1 MKAYT
6 NDVKDVIIRLETNS
20 HEGLTYEEKKKRVEK
35 YGKNKLKE
43 KKEKTTLEIFL
54 RQFTE
59 PLSIILIVVV
69 VIAFLIRDTSEA
81 IIILSIVILN
91 SIVATIQEVKA
102 KKSLNALKSMSSI
115 KTTAIREG
123 ELVELES
130 EELVPGDIVIIEAGK
145 YVPADVRLIEAH
157 NLMVNEAVL
166 TGESLAVEKNINKVI
181 ETDGKEV
188 ILAERTNMLYMST
201 LVTNGRAR
209 AVVTGTGEETE
220 IGKIAKFIQN
230 EDEGITPLQKKL
242 AVVSKQITK
251 IAAIVA
257 VIMLLIETFSL
268 KQEFLKALITSLT
281 IAVAIIPESLPIIV
295 SMVLALG
302 IQKMSKNN
310 AIVKKLP
317 AVESLGSVNVICSDK
332 TGTLTQNKMKV
343 TDYYYNG
350 KSGKVEN
357 LEITDSN
364 HYMLELLMSG
374 FILCNDAISQEG
386 NVIGDPTEIALI
398 EFPKK
403 FSYDELEVRAENKR
417 LSEIPFD
424 SDRKLMST
432 VNEYKGK
439 NVAFTKGA
447 VDQLL
452 ERSTK
457 ILKNNEILDMTL
469 EDKEDI
475 LKNMTLMSEKALR
488 VLSLGFKIIP
498 DNSDYNLESLETEI
512 IYIGMVGMIDPPRV
526 EVRDSVLKA
535 KRAGIDIKMIT
546 GDHRITAFEIARQLG
561 IADSKEQAIEGSE
574 LNDMSDDDLK
584 KKVGNIKVFARV
596 SPEHKVRIVKALQ
609 DTGNTV
615 SMTGDGVNDAPSLK
629 AADIGVAM
637 GITGTDVSKETA
649 DIILADDNFTTIVNA
664 VDEGRNIYEKIKKA
678 ILFILATN
686 LGEVSAIL
694 GTVLLGLREPLAAMH
709 VLWVN
714 LIVESL
720 IAIPF
725 SMAKNDDSLMN
736 NKPRPKDESIFK
748 NMTLRILLLSLY
760 VGITVF
766 GAYMYITKTVGNYT
780 LASTVAFIIMSNA
793 PVIYSLSVNSS
804 KLVYEKDFFENKILN
819 MAVGLGLVLNSML
832 ILIPGLSNFFKLQSM
847 SIVNYLGVFL
857 LALIP
862 FVLMEITKFLLKK
875 IEKNR
880 I

>member
-6 NDVKDVIIRLETNS
+6 SDVKDVIKNLETNS
-20 HEGLTYEEKKKRVEK
+20 HEGLTHEEVKKRIEK

-43 KKEKTTLEIFL
+43 KKQKTTLEIFL
-54 RQFTE
+54 RQFME
-59 PLSIILIVVV
+59 PLSIILLVVV
-69 VIAFLIRDTSEA
+69 VVAFLIRDTSEA

-91 SIVATIQEVKA
+91 SIVATMQEVKA
-102 KKSLNALKSMSSI
+102 KKSLDALKSMSSI
-115 KTTAIREG
+115 RTIVIRGG

-130 EELVPGDIVIIEAGK
+130 EELVPGDVVIIEAGK
-145 YVPADVRLIEAH
+145 FVPADVRLIEAH

-166 TGESLAVEKNINKVI
+166 TGESLAVEKNTDKVI
-181 ETDGKEV
+181 EENNKE
-188 ILAERTNMLYMST
+188 IIIAERTNMLYMST
-201 LVTNGRAR
+201 LITNGRAK
-209 AVVTGTGEETE
+209 AVVTGTAEETE
-220 IGKIAKFIQN
+220 IGKIAKFIQ
-230 EDEGITPLQKKL
+230 DEEEGTTPLQKKL
-242 AVVSKQITK
+242 AVLSKQITK
-251 IAAIVA
+251 VAALVA
-257 VIMLLIETFSL
+257 VVMLLIEVFSL

-302 IQKMSKNN
+302 IQKMSKKN

-343 TDYYYNG
+343 TDYYFDE
-350 KSGKVEN
+350 KSGKVET
-357 LEITDSN
+357 LEIDESN
-364 HYMLELLMSG
+364 QYMLELLMKG
-374 FILCNDAISQEG
+374 FVLCNDAISQEG

-403 FSYDELEVRAENKR
+403 FSYDELEIRSENKR

-432 VNEYKGK
+432 VNQYKGK
-439 NVAFTKGA
+439 KIAFTKGA

-452 ERSTK
+452 ERATK
-457 ILKNNEILDMTL
+457 ILKNDEIIDITP
-469 EDKEDI
+469 EDKANI
-475 LKNMTLMSEKALR
+475 INNMTLMSEKALR
-488 VLSLGFKIIP
+488 VLSLGFKMLP
-498 DNSDYNLESLETEI
+498 ENSDYTLETLETEI
-512 IYIGMVGMIDPPRV
+512 IYVGMVGMIDPPRI
-526 EVRDSVLKA
+526 EVRDSVLRA
-535 KRAGIDIKMIT
+535 KSAGIDVKMIT
-546 GDHRITAFEIARQLG
+546 GDHKITAFEIAKQLG
-561 IADSKEQAIEGSE
+561 IANEIEQSIEGVE
-574 LNDMSDDDLK
+574 LNDMSDDELK
-584 KKVGNIKVFARV
+584 KRVQNIKVFARV

-649 DIILADDNFTTIVNA
+649 DMILVDDNFTTIVNA

-694 GTVLLGLREPLAAMH
+694 GAVLLGLKEPLAAMH

-714 LIVESL
+714 LMVESL

-725 SMAKNDDSLMN
+725 SMAKNDDSLME
-736 NKPRPKDESIFK
+736 NKPRAKNESIFN
-748 NMTLRILLLSLY
+748 NMILRLLLSATY
-760 VGITVF
+760 VGLTVF
-766 GAYMYITKTVGNYT
+766 GVYLFITKTTGNHV
-780 LASTVAFIIMSNA
+780 LATTAAFIVMANSPA
-793 PVIYSLSVNSS
+793 IYALSINSS
-804 KLVYEKDFFENKILN
+804 KLFYEKDFFENKILN
-819 MAVGLGLVLNSML
+819 AAIGIALILNAMLVL
-832 ILIPGLSNFFKLQSM
+832 IPDLAKFFKLETM
-847 SIVNYLGVFL
+847 SILGYTQYLL

-862 FVLMEITKFLLKK
+862 FVLMEITKFIIMKYKK
-875 IEKNR
+875 
-880 I
+880 

>member
-6 NDVKDVIIRLETNS
+6 SDVKDVIKNLETNS
-20 HEGLTYEEKKKRVEK
+20 HEGLTHEEVKKRIEK

-43 KKEKTTLEIFL
+43 KKQKTTLEIFL
-54 RQFTE
+54 RQFME
-59 PLSIILIVVV
+59 PLSIILLVVV
-69 VIAFLIRDTSEA
+69 VVAFLIRDTSEA

-91 SIVATIQEVKA
+91 SIVATMQEVKA
-102 KKSLNALKSMSSI
+102 KKSLDALKSMSSI
-115 KTTAIREG
+115 RTIVIRGG

-130 EELVPGDIVIIEAGK
+130 EELVPGDVVIIEAGK
-145 YVPADVRLIEAH
+145 FVPADVRLIEAH

-166 TGESLAVEKNINKVI
+166 TGESLAVEKNTDKVI
-181 ETDGKEV
+181 EENNKE
-188 ILAERTNMLYMST
+188 IIIAERTNMLYMST
-201 LVTNGRAR
+201 LITNGRAK
-209 AVVTGTGEETE
+209 AVVTGTAEETE
-220 IGKIAKFIQN
+220 IGKIAKFIQ
-230 EDEGITPLQKKL
+230 DEEEGTTPLQKKL
-242 AVVSKQITK
+242 AVLSKQITK
-251 IAAIVA
+251 VAALVA
-257 VIMLLIETFSL
+257 VVMLLIEVFSL

-302 IQKMSKNN
+302 IQKMSKKN

-343 TDYYYNG
+343 TDYYFDE
-350 KSGKVEN
+350 KSGKVET
-357 LEITDSN
+357 LEIDESN
-364 HYMLELLMSG
+364 QYMLELLMKG
-374 FILCNDAISQEG
+374 FVLCNDAISQEG

-403 FSYDELEVRAENKR
+403 FSYDELEIRSESKR

-432 VNEYKGK
+432 VNQYKGK
-439 NVAFTKGA
+439 KVAFTKGA

-452 ERSTK
+452 ERATK
-457 ILKNNEILDMTL
+457 ILKNNEIIDITP
-469 EDKEDI
+469 EDKANI
-475 LKNMTLMSEKALR
+475 INNMTLMSEKALR
-488 VLSLGFKIIP
+488 VLSLGFKMLP
-498 DNSDYNLESLETEI
+498 ENSDYTLETLETEI
-512 IYIGMVGMIDPPRV
+512 IYVGMVGMIDPPRI
-526 EVRDSVLKA
+526 EVRDSVLRA
-535 KRAGIDIKMIT
+535 KSAGIDVKMIT
-546 GDHRITAFEIARQLG
+546 GDHKITAFEIAKQLG
-561 IADSKEQAIEGSE
+561 IANEIEQSIEGVE
-574 LNDMSDDDLK
+574 LNDMSDDELK
-584 KKVGNIKVFARV
+584 KRVQNIKVFARV

-649 DIILADDNFTTIVNA
+649 DMILVDDNFTTIVNA

-694 GTVLLGLREPLAAMH
+694 GTVLLGMKEPLAAMH

-714 LIVESL
+714 LMVESL

-725 SMAKNDDSLMN
+725 SMAKNDDSLME
-736 NKPRPKDESIFK
+736 NKPRAKNESIFN
-748 NMTLRILLLSLY
+748 NMILRLLLSATY
-760 VGITVF
+760 VGLTVF
-766 GAYMYITKTVGNYT
+766 GVYLFITKTTGNHV
-780 LASTVAFIIMSNA
+780 LATTVAFIVMANSPA
-793 PVIYSLSVNSS
+793 IYALSINSS
-804 KLVYEKDFFENKILN
+804 KLFYEKDFFENKILN
-819 MAVGLGLVLNSML
+819 AAIGIALILNAMLVL
-832 ILIPGLSNFFKLQSM
+832 IPDLAKFFKLETM
-847 SIVNYLGVFL
+847 SILGYTQYLL

-862 FVLMEITKFLLKK
+862 FVLMEITKFIIMKYKK
-875 IEKNR
+875 
-880 I
+880 

>member
-6 NDVKDVIIRLETNS
+6 SDVKDVIKNLETNS
-20 HEGLTYEEKKKRVEK
+20 HEGLTHEEVKKRIEK

-43 KKEKTTLEIFL
+43 KKQKTTLEIFL
-54 RQFTE
+54 RQFME
-59 PLSIILIVVV
+59 PLSIILLVVV
-69 VIAFLIRDTSEA
+69 VVAFLIRDTSEA

-91 SIVATIQEVKA
+91 SIVATMQEVKA
-102 KKSLNALKSMSSI
+102 KKSLDALKSMSSI
-115 KTTAIREG
+115 RTIVIRGG

-130 EELVPGDIVIIEAGK
+130 EALVPGDVVIIEAGK
-145 YVPADVRLIEAH
+145 FVPADVRLIEAH

-166 TGESLAVEKNINKVI
+166 TGESLAVEKNTDKVI
-181 ETDGKEV
+181 EENNKE
-188 ILAERTNMLYMST
+188 IIIAERTNMLYMST
-201 LVTNGRAR
+201 LITNGRAK
-209 AVVTGTGEETE
+209 AVVTGTAEETE
-220 IGKIAKFIQN
+220 IGKIAKFIQ
-230 EDEGITPLQKKL
+230 DEEEGTTPLQKKL
-242 AVVSKQITK
+242 AVLSKQITK
-251 IAAIVA
+251 VAALVA
-257 VIMLLIETFSL
+257 VVMLLIEVFSL

-302 IQKMSKNN
+302 IQKMSKKN

-343 TDYYYNG
+343 TDYYFDE
-350 KSGKVEN
+350 KSGKVET
-357 LEITDSN
+357 LEIDESN
-364 HYMLELLMSG
+364 QYMLELLMKG
-374 FILCNDAISQEG
+374 FVLCNDAISQEG

-403 FSYDELEVRAENKR
+403 FSYDELEIRSENKR

-432 VNEYKGK
+432 VNQYKGK
-439 NVAFTKGA
+439 KIAFTKGA

-452 ERSTK
+452 ERATK
-457 ILKNNEILDMTL
+457 ILKNDEIIDITP
-469 EDKEDI
+469 EDKANI
-475 LKNMTLMSEKALR
+475 INNMTLMSEKALR
-488 VLSLGFKIIP
+488 VLSLGFKMLP
-498 DNSDYNLESLETEI
+498 ENSDYTLETLETEI
-512 IYIGMVGMIDPPRV
+512 IYVGMVGMIDPPRI
-526 EVRDSVLKA
+526 EVRDSVLRA
-535 KRAGIDIKMIT
+535 KSAGIDVKMIT
-546 GDHRITAFEIARQLG
+546 GDHKITAFEIAKQLG
-561 IADSKEQAIEGSE
+561 IANEIEQSIEGVE
-574 LNDMSDDDLK
+574 LNDMSDDELK
-584 KKVGNIKVFARV
+584 KRVQNIKVFARV

-649 DIILADDNFTTIVNA
+649 DMILVDDNFTTIVNA

-694 GTVLLGLREPLAAMH
+694 GTVLLGMKEPLAAMH

-714 LIVESL
+714 LMVESL

-725 SMAKNDDSLMN
+725 SMAKNDDSLME
-736 NKPRPKDESIFK
+736 NKPRAKNESIFN
-748 NMTLRILLLSLY
+748 NMILRLLLSATY
-760 VGITVF
+760 VGLTVF
-766 GAYMYITKTVGNYT
+766 GVYLFITKTTGNHV
-780 LASTVAFIIMSNA
+780 LATTAAFIVMANSPA
-793 PVIYSLSVNSS
+793 IYALSINSS
-804 KLVYEKDFFENKILN
+804 KLFYEKDFFENKILN
-819 MAVGLGLVLNSML
+819 AAIGIALILNAMLVL
-832 ILIPGLSNFFKLQSM
+832 IPDLAKFFKLETM
-847 SIVNYLGVFL
+847 SILGYTQYLL

-862 FVLMEITKFLLKK
+862 FVLMEITKFIIMKYKK
-875 IEKNR
+875 
-880 I
+880 

>member
-6 NDVKDVIIRLETNS
+6 SDVKDVIKNLETNS
-20 HEGLTYEEKKKRVEK
+20 HEGLTHEEVKKRIEK

-43 KKEKTTLEIFL
+43 KKQKTTLEIFL
-54 RQFTE
+54 RQFME
-59 PLSIILIVVV
+59 PLSIILLVVV
-69 VIAFLIRDTSEA
+69 VVAFLIRDTSEA

-91 SIVATIQEVKA
+91 SIVATMQEVKA
-102 KKSLNALKSMSSI
+102 KKSLDALKSMSSI
-115 KTTAIREG
+115 RTIVIRGG

-130 EELVPGDIVIIEAGK
+130 EELVPGDVVIIEAGK
-145 YVPADVRLIEAH
+145 FVPADVRLIEAH

-166 TGESLAVEKNINKVI
+166 TGESLAVEKNTDKVI
-181 ETDGKEV
+181 EENNKE
-188 ILAERTNMLYMST
+188 IIIAERTNMLYMST
-201 LVTNGRAR
+201 LITNGRAK
-209 AVVTGTGEETE
+209 AVVTGTAEETE
-220 IGKIAKFIQN
+220 IGKIAKFIQ
-230 EDEGITPLQKKL
+230 DEEEGTTPLQKKL
-242 AVVSKQITK
+242 AVLSKQITK
-251 IAAIVA
+251 VAALVA
-257 VIMLLIETFSL
+257 VVMLLIEVFSL

-302 IQKMSKNN
+302 IQKMSKKN

-343 TDYYYNG
+343 TDYYFDE
-350 KSGKVEN
+350 KSGKVET
-357 LEITDSN
+357 LEIDESN
-364 HYMLELLMSG
+364 QYMLELLMKG
-374 FILCNDAISQEG
+374 FVLCNDAISQEG

-403 FSYDELEVRAENKR
+403 FSYDELEIRSENKR

-432 VNEYKGK
+432 VNQYKGK
-439 NVAFTKGA
+439 KIAFTKGA

-452 ERSTK
+452 ERATK
-457 ILKNNEILDMTL
+457 ILKNDEIIDITP
-469 EDKEDI
+469 EDKANI
-475 LKNMTLMSEKALR
+475 INNMTLMSEKALR
-488 VLSLGFKIIP
+488 VLSLGFKMLP
-498 DNSDYNLESLETEI
+498 ENSDYTLETLETEI
-512 IYIGMVGMIDPPRV
+512 IYVGMVGMIDPPRI
-526 EVRDSVLKA
+526 EVRDSVLRA
-535 KRAGIDIKMIT
+535 KSAGIDVKMIT
-546 GDHRITAFEIARQLG
+546 GDHKITAFEIAKQLG
-561 IADSKEQAIEGSE
+561 IANEIEQSIEGVE
-574 LNDMSDDDLK
+574 LNDMSDDELK
-584 KKVGNIKVFARV
+584 KRVQNIKVFARV

-649 DIILADDNFTTIVNA
+649 DMILVDDNFTTIVNA

-694 GTVLLGLREPLAAMH
+694 GTVLLGMKEPLAAMH

-714 LIVESL
+714 LMVESL

-725 SMAKNDDSLMN
+725 SMAKNDDSLME
-736 NKPRPKDESIFK
+736 NKPRAKNESIFN
-748 NMTLRILLLSLY
+748 NMILRLLLSATY
-760 VGITVF
+760 VGLTVF
-766 GAYMYITKTVGNYT
+766 GVYLFITKTTGNHI
-780 LASTVAFIIMSNA
+780 LATTAAFIVMANSPA
-793 PVIYSLSVNSS
+793 IYALSINSS
-804 KLVYEKDFFENKILN
+804 KLFYEKDFFENKILN
-819 MAVGLGLVLNSML
+819 AAIGIALILNAMLVL
-832 ILIPGLSNFFKLQSM
+832 IPDLAKFFKLETM
-847 SIVNYLGVFL
+847 SILGYTQYLL

-862 FVLMEITKFLLKK
+862 FVLMEITKFIIMKYKK
-875 IEKNR
+875 
-880 I
+880 

>member
-6 NDVKDVIIRLETNS
+6 TDVKDVIKNLETNS
-20 HEGLTYEEKKKRVEK
+20 HEGLTHEEVKKRIEK

-43 KKEKTTLEIFL
+43 KKQKTTLEIFL
-54 RQFTE
+54 RQFME
-59 PLSIILIVVV
+59 PLSIILLVVV
-69 VIAFLIRDTSEA
+69 VVAFLIRDTSEA

-91 SIVATIQEVKA
+91 SIVATMQEVKA
-102 KKSLNALKSMSSI
+102 KKSLDALKSMSSI
-115 KTTAIREG
+115 RTIVIRGG

-130 EELVPGDIVIIEAGK
+130 EELVPGDVVIIEAGK
-145 YVPADVRLIEAH
+145 FVPADVRLIEAH

-166 TGESLAVEKNINKVI
+166 TGESLAVEKNTDKVI
-181 ETDGKEV
+181 EENNKE
-188 ILAERTNMLYMST
+188 IIIAERTNMLYMST
-201 LVTNGRAR
+201 LITNGRAK
-209 AVVTGTGEETE
+209 AVVTGTAEETE
-220 IGKIAKFIQN
+220 IGKIAKFIQ
-230 EDEGITPLQKKL
+230 DEEEGTTPLQKKL
-242 AVVSKQITK
+242 AVLSKQITK
-251 IAAIVA
+251 VAALVA
-257 VIMLLIETFSL
+257 VVMLLIEVFSL

-302 IQKMSKNN
+302 IQKMSKKN

-343 TDYYYNG
+343 TDYYFDE
-350 KSGKVEN
+350 KSGKVET
-357 LEITDSN
+357 LEIDESN
-364 HYMLELLMSG
+364 QYMLELLMKG
-374 FILCNDAISQEG
+374 FVLCNDAISQEG

-403 FSYDELEVRAENKR
+403 FSYDELEIRSENKR

-432 VNEYKGK
+432 VNQYKGK
-439 NVAFTKGA
+439 KIAFTKGA

-452 ERSTK
+452 ERATK
-457 ILKNNEILDMTL
+457 ILKNDEIIDITP
-469 EDKEDI
+469 EDKANI
-475 LKNMTLMSEKALR
+475 INNMTLMSEKALR
-488 VLSLGFKIIP
+488 VLSLGFKMLP
-498 DNSDYNLESLETEI
+498 ENSDYTLETLETEI
-512 IYIGMVGMIDPPRV
+512 IYVGMVGMIDPPRI
-526 EVRDSVLKA
+526 EVRDSVLRA
-535 KRAGIDIKMIT
+535 KSAGIDVKMIT
-546 GDHRITAFEIARQLG
+546 GDHKITAFEIAKQLG
-561 IADSKEQAIEGSE
+561 IANEIEQSIEGVE
-574 LNDMSDDDLK
+574 LNDMSDDELK
-584 KKVGNIKVFARV
+584 KRVQNIKVFARV

-649 DIILADDNFTTIVNA
+649 DMILVDDNFTTIVNA

-694 GTVLLGLREPLAAMH
+694 GTVLLGMKEPLAAMH

-714 LIVESL
+714 LMVESL

-725 SMAKNDDSLMN
+725 SMAKNDDSLME
-736 NKPRPKDESIFK
+736 NKPRAKNESIFN
-748 NMTLRILLLSLY
+748 NMILRLLLSATY
-760 VGITVF
+760 VGLTVF
-766 GAYMYITKTVGNYT
+766 GVYLFITKTTGNHV
-780 LASTVAFIIMSNA
+780 LATTAAFIVMANSPA
-793 PVIYSLSVNSS
+793 IYALSINSS
-804 KLVYEKDFFENKILN
+804 KLFYEKDFFENKILN
-819 MAVGLGLVLNSML
+819 AAIGIALILNAMLVL
-832 ILIPGLSNFFKLQSM
+832 IPDLAKFFKLETM
-847 SIVNYLGVFL
+847 SILGYTQYLL

-862 FVLMEITKFLLKK
+862 FVLMEITKFIIMKYKK
-875 IEKNR
+875 
-880 I
+880 

>member
-6 NDVKDVIIRLETNS
+6 SDVKDVIKNLETNS
-20 HEGLTYEEKKKRVEK
+20 HEGLTHEEVKKRIEK

-43 KKEKTTLEIFL
+43 KKQKTTLEIFL
-54 RQFTE
+54 RQFME
-59 PLSIILIVVV
+59 PLSIILLVVV
-69 VIAFLIRDTSEA
+69 VVAFLIRDTSEA

-91 SIVATIQEVKA
+91 SIVATMQEVKA
-102 KKSLNALKSMSSI
+102 KKSLDALKSMSSI
-115 KTTAIREG
+115 RTIVIRGG

-130 EELVPGDIVIIEAGK
+130 EELVPGDVVIIEAGK
-145 YVPADVRLIEAH
+145 FVPADVRLIEAH

-166 TGESLAVEKNINKVI
+166 TGESLAVEKNTDKVI
-181 ETDGKEV
+181 EENNKE
-188 ILAERTNMLYMST
+188 IIIAERTNMLYMST
-201 LVTNGRAR
+201 LITNGRAK
-209 AVVTGTGEETE
+209 AVVTGTAEETE
-220 IGKIAKFIQN
+220 IGKIAKFIQ
-230 EDEGITPLQKKL
+230 DEEEGTTPLQKKL
-242 AVVSKQITK
+242 AVLSKQITK
-251 IAAIVA
+251 VAALVA
-257 VIMLLIETFSL
+257 VVMLLIEVFSL

-302 IQKMSKNN
+302 IQKMSKKN

-343 TDYYYNG
+343 TDYYFDE
-350 KSGKVEN
+350 KSGKVET
-357 LEITDSN
+357 LEIDESN
-364 HYMLELLMSG
+364 QYMLELLMKG
-374 FILCNDAISQEG
+374 FVLCNDAISQEG

-403 FSYDELEVRAENKR
+403 FSYDELEIRSESKR

-432 VNEYKGK
+432 VNQYKGK
-439 NVAFTKGA
+439 KIAFTKGA

-452 ERSTK
+452 ERATK
-457 ILKNNEILDMTL
+457 ILKNDEIIDITP
-469 EDKEDI
+469 EDKANI
-475 LKNMTLMSEKALR
+475 INNMTLMSEKALR
-488 VLSLGFKIIP
+488 VLSLGFKMLP
-498 DNSDYNLESLETEI
+498 ENSDYTLETLETEI
-512 IYIGMVGMIDPPRV
+512 IYVGMVGMIDPPRI
-526 EVRDSVLKA
+526 EVRDSVLRA
-535 KRAGIDIKMIT
+535 KSAGIDVKMIT
-546 GDHRITAFEIARQLG
+546 GDHKITAFEIAKQLG
-561 IADSKEQAIEGSE
+561 IANEIEQSIEGVE
-574 LNDMSDDDLK
+574 LNDMSDDELK
-584 KKVGNIKVFARV
+584 KRVQNIKVFARV

-649 DIILADDNFTTIVNA
+649 DMILVDDNFTTIVNA

-694 GTVLLGLREPLAAMH
+694 GTVLLGMKEPLAAMH

-714 LIVESL
+714 LMVESL

-725 SMAKNDDSLMN
+725 SMAKNDDSLME
-736 NKPRPKDESIFK
+736 NKPRAKNESIFN
-748 NMTLRILLLSLY
+748 NMILRLLLSATY
-760 VGITVF
+760 VGLTVF
-766 GAYMYITKTVGNYT
+766 GVYLFITKTTGNHV
-780 LASTVAFIIMSNA
+780 LATTAAFIVMANSPA
-793 PVIYSLSVNSS
+793 IYALSINSS
-804 KLVYEKDFFENKILN
+804 KLFYEKDFFENKILN
-819 MAVGLGLVLNSML
+819 AAIGIALILNAMLVL
-832 ILIPGLSNFFKLQSM
+832 IPDLAKFFKLETM
-847 SIVNYLGVFL
+847 SILGYTQYLL

-862 FVLMEITKFLLKK
+862 FVLMEITKFIIMKYKK
-875 IEKNR
+875 
-880 I
+880 

>member
-6 NDVKDVIIRLETNS
+6 SDVKDVIKNLETNS
-20 HEGLTYEEKKKRVEK
+20 HEGLTHEEVKKRIEK

-43 KKEKTTLEIFL
+43 KKQKTTLEIFL
-54 RQFTE
+54 RQFME
-59 PLSIILIVVV
+59 PLSIILLVVV
-69 VIAFLIRDTSEA
+69 VVAFLIRDTSEA

-91 SIVATIQEVKA
+91 SIVATMQEVKA
-102 KKSLNALKSMSSI
+102 KKSLDALKSMSSI
-115 KTTAIREG
+115 RTIVIRGG

-130 EELVPGDIVIIEAGK
+130 EELVPGDVVIIEAGK
-145 YVPADVRLIEAH
+145 FVPADVRLIEAH

-166 TGESLAVEKNINKVI
+166 TGESLAVEKNTDRVI
-181 ETDGKEV
+181 EENNKE
-188 ILAERTNMLYMST
+188 IIIAERTNMLYMST
-201 LVTNGRAR
+201 LITNGRAK
-209 AVVTGTGEETE
+209 AVVTGTAEETE
-220 IGKIAKFIQN
+220 IGKIAKFIQ
-230 EDEGITPLQKKL
+230 DEEEGTTPLQKKL
-242 AVVSKQITK
+242 AVLSKQITK
-251 IAAIVA
+251 VAALVA
-257 VIMLLIETFSL
+257 VVMLLIEVFSL

-302 IQKMSKNN
+302 IQKMSKKN

-343 TDYYYNG
+343 TDYYFDE
-350 KSGKVEN
+350 KSGKVET
-357 LEITDSN
+357 LEIDESN
-364 HYMLELLMSG
+364 QYMLELLMKG
-374 FILCNDAISQEG
+374 FVLCNDAISQEG

-403 FSYDELEVRAENKR
+403 FSYDELEIRSENKR

-432 VNEYKGK
+432 VNQYKGK
-439 NVAFTKGA
+439 KIAFTKGA

-452 ERSTK
+452 ERATK
-457 ILKNNEILDMTL
+457 ILKNDEIIDITP
-469 EDKEDI
+469 EDKVNI
-475 LKNMTLMSEKALR
+475 INNMTLMSEKALR
-488 VLSLGFKIIP
+488 VLSLGFKMLP
-498 DNSDYNLESLETEI
+498 ENSDYTLETLETEI
-512 IYIGMVGMIDPPRV
+512 IYVGMVGMIDPPRI
-526 EVRDSVLKA
+526 EVKDSVLRA
-535 KRAGIDIKMIT
+535 KSAGIDVKMIT
-546 GDHRITAFEIARQLG
+546 GDHRITAFEIAKQLG
-561 IADSKEQAIEGSE
+561 IANEIEQSIEGVE
-574 LNDMSDDDLK
+574 LNDMSDEELK
-584 KKVGNIKVFARV
+584 KRVQNIKVFARV

-649 DIILADDNFTTIVNA
+649 DMILVDDNFTTIVNA

-694 GTVLLGLREPLAAMH
+694 GTVLLGMKEPLAAMH

-714 LIVESL
+714 LMVESL

-725 SMAKNDDSLMN
+725 SMAKNDDSLME
-736 NKPRPKDESIFK
+736 NKPRAKNESIFN
-748 NMTLRILLLSLY
+748 NMILRLLLSATY
-760 VGITVF
+760 VGLTVF
-766 GAYMYITKTVGNYT
+766 GVYLFITKTTGNHV
-780 LASTVAFIIMSNA
+780 LATTAAFIVMANSPA
-793 PVIYSLSVNSS
+793 IYALSINSS
-804 KLVYEKDFFENKILN
+804 KLFYEKDFFENKILN
-819 MAVGLGLVLNSML
+819 AAIGIALILNAMLVL
-832 ILIPGLSNFFKLQSM
+832 IPDLAKFFKLEAMSM
-847 SIVNYLGVFL
+847 LGYAQYLL

-862 FVLMEITKFLLKK
+862 FVLMEITKFIKMKYKK
-875 IEKNR
+875 
-880 I
+880 

>member
-6 NDVKDVIIRLETNS
+6 SDVKDVIKNLETNS
-20 HEGLTYEEKKKRVEK
+20 HEGLTHEEVKKRIEK

-43 KKEKTTLEIFL
+43 KKQKTTLEIFL
-54 RQFTE
+54 RQFME
-59 PLSIILIVVV
+59 PLSIILLVVV
-69 VIAFLIRDTSEA
+69 VVAFLIRDTSEA

-91 SIVATIQEVKA
+91 SIVATMQEVKA
-102 KKSLNALKSMSSI
+102 KKSLDALKSMSSI
-115 KTTAIREG
+115 RTIVIRGG

-130 EELVPGDIVIIEAGK
+130 EELVPGDVVIIEAGK
-145 YVPADVRLIEAH
+145 FVPADVRLIEAH

-166 TGESLAVEKNINKVI
+166 TGESLAVEKNTDKVI
-181 ETDGKEV
+181 EENNKE
-188 ILAERTNMLYMST
+188 IIIAERTNMLYMST
-201 LVTNGRAR
+201 LITNGRAK
-209 AVVTGTGEETE
+209 AVVTGTAEETE
-220 IGKIAKFIQN
+220 IGKIAKFIQ
-230 EDEGITPLQKKL
+230 DEEEGTTPLQKKL
-242 AVVSKQITK
+242 AVLSKQITK
-251 IAAIVA
+251 VAALVA
-257 VIMLLIETFSL
+257 VVMLLIEVFSL

-302 IQKMSKNN
+302 IQKMSKKN

-343 TDYYYNG
+343 TDYYFDE
-350 KSGKVEN
+350 KSGKVET
-357 LEITDSN
+357 LEIDESN
-364 HYMLELLMSG
+364 QYMLELLMKG
-374 FILCNDAISQEG
+374 FVLCNDAISQEG

-403 FSYDELEVRAENKR
+403 FSYDELEIRSENKR

-432 VNEYKGK
+432 VNQYKGK
-439 NVAFTKGA
+439 KIAFTKGA

-452 ERSTK
+452 ERATK
-457 ILKNNEILDMTL
+457 ILKNDEIIDITP
-469 EDKEDI
+469 EDKANI
-475 LKNMTLMSEKALR
+475 INNMTLMSEKALR
-488 VLSLGFKIIP
+488 VLSLGFKMLP
-498 DNSDYNLESLETEI
+498 ENSDYTLETLETEI
-512 IYIGMVGMIDPPRV
+512 IYVGMVGMIDPPRI
-526 EVRDSVLKA
+526 EVRDSVLRA
-535 KRAGIDIKMIT
+535 KSAGIDVKMIT
-546 GDHRITAFEIARQLG
+546 GDHKITAFEIAKQLG
-561 IADSKEQAIEGSE
+561 IANEIEQSIEGVE
-574 LNDMSDDDLK
+574 LNDMSDDELK
-584 KKVGNIKVFARV
+584 KRVQNIKVFARV

-649 DIILADDNFTTIVNA
+649 DMILVDDNFTTIVNA

-694 GTVLLGLREPLAAMH
+694 GAVLLGLKEPLAAMH

-714 LIVESL
+714 LMVESL

-725 SMAKNDDSLMN
+725 SMAKNDDSLME
-736 NKPRPKDESIFK
+736 NKPRAKNESIFN
-748 NMTLRILLLSLY
+748 NMILRLLLSATY
-760 VGITVF
+760 VGLTVF
-766 GAYMYITKTVGNYT
+766 GVYLFITKTTGNHI
-780 LASTVAFIIMSNA
+780 LATTAAFIVMANSPA
-793 PVIYSLSVNSS
+793 IYALSINSS
-804 KLVYEKDFFENKILN
+804 KLFYEKDFFENKILN
-819 MAVGLGLVLNSML
+819 AAIGIALILNAMLVL
-832 ILIPGLSNFFKLQSM
+832 IPDLAKFFKLETM
-847 SIVNYLGVFL
+847 SILGYTQYLL

-862 FVLMEITKFLLKK
+862 FVLMEITKFIIMKYKK
-875 IEKNR
+875 
-880 I
+880 

>member
-6 NDVKDVIIRLETNS
+6 SDVKDVIKNLETNS
-20 HEGLTYEEKKKRVEK
+20 HEGLTHEEVKKRIEK

-43 KKEKTTLEIFL
+43 KKQKTTLEIFL
-54 RQFTE
+54 RQFME
-59 PLSIILIVVV
+59 PLSIILLVVV
-69 VIAFLIRDTSEA
+69 VVAFLIRDTSEA

-91 SIVATIQEVKA
+91 SIVATMQEVKA
-102 KKSLNALKSMSSI
+102 KKSLDALKSMSSI
-115 KTTAIREG
+115 RTIVIRGG

-130 EELVPGDIVIIEAGK
+130 EELVPGDVVIIEAGK
-145 YVPADVRLIEAH
+145 FVPADVRLIEAH

-166 TGESLAVEKNINKVI
+166 TGESLAVEKNTDKVI
-181 ETDGKEV
+181 EENNKE
-188 ILAERTNMLYMST
+188 IIIAERTNMLYMST
-201 LVTNGRAR
+201 LITNGRAK
-209 AVVTGTGEETE
+209 AVVTGTAEETE
-220 IGKIAKFIQN
+220 IGKIAKFIQ
-230 EDEGITPLQKKL
+230 DEEEGTTPLQKKL
-242 AVVSKQITK
+242 AVLSKQITK
-251 IAAIVA
+251 VAALVA
-257 VIMLLIETFSL
+257 VVMLLIEVFSL

-302 IQKMSKNN
+302 IQKMSKKN

-343 TDYYYNG
+343 TDYYFDE
-350 KSGKVEN
+350 KSGKVET
-357 LEITDSN
+357 LEIDESN
-364 HYMLELLMSG
+364 QYMLELLMKG
-374 FILCNDAISQEG
+374 FVLCNDAISQEG

-403 FSYDELEVRAENKR
+403 FSYDELEIRSENKR

-432 VNEYKGK
+432 VNQYKGK
-439 NVAFTKGA
+439 KIAFTKGA

-452 ERSTK
+452 ERATK
-457 ILKNNEILDMTL
+457 ILKNNEIIDITP
-469 EDKEDI
+469 EDKANI
-475 LKNMTLMSEKALR
+475 INNMTLMSEKALR
-488 VLSLGFKIIP
+488 VLSLGFKMLP
-498 DNSDYNLESLETEI
+498 ENSDYTLETLETEI
-512 IYIGMVGMIDPPRV
+512 IYVGMVGMIDPPRI
-526 EVRDSVLKA
+526 EVRDSVLRA
-535 KRAGIDIKMIT
+535 KSAGIDVKMIT
-546 GDHRITAFEIARQLG
+546 GDHKITAFEIAKQLG
-561 IADSKEQAIEGSE
+561 IANEIEQSIEGVE
-574 LNDMSDDDLK
+574 LNDMSDDELK
-584 KKVGNIKVFARV
+584 KRVQNIKVFARV

-649 DIILADDNFTTIVNA
+649 DMILVDDNFTTIVNA

-694 GTVLLGLREPLAAMH
+694 GTVLLGMKEPLAAMH

-714 LIVESL
+714 LMVESL

-725 SMAKNDDSLMN
+725 SMAKNDDSLME
-736 NKPRPKDESIFK
+736 NKPRAKNESIFN
-748 NMTLRILLLSLY
+748 NMILRLLLSATY
-760 VGITVF
+760 VGLTVF
-766 GAYMYITKTVGNYT
+766 GVYLFITKTTGNHV
-780 LASTVAFIIMSNA
+780 LATTAAFIVMANSPA
-793 PVIYSLSVNSS
+793 IYALSINSS
-804 KLVYEKDFFENKILN
+804 KLFYEKDFFENKILN
-819 MAVGLGLVLNSML
+819 AAIGIALILNAMLVL
-832 ILIPGLSNFFKLQSM
+832 IPDLAKFFKLETM
-847 SIVNYLGVFL
+847 SILGYTQYLL

-862 FVLMEITKFLLKK
+862 FVLMEITKFIIMKYKK
-875 IEKNR
+875 
-880 I
+880 

>member
-6 NDVKDVIIRLETNS
+6 SDVKDVIKNLETNS
-20 HEGLTYEEKKKRVEK
+20 HEGLTHEEVKKRIEK

-43 KKEKTTLEIFL
+43 KKQKTTLEIFL
-54 RQFTE
+54 RQFME
-59 PLSIILIVVV
+59 PLSIILLVVV
-69 VIAFLIRDTSEA
+69 VVAFLIRDTSEA

-91 SIVATIQEVKA
+91 SIVATMQEVKA
-102 KKSLNALKSMSSI
+102 KKSLDALKSMSSI
-115 KTTAIREG
+115 RTIVIRGG

-130 EELVPGDIVIIEAGK
+130 EELVPGDVVIIEAGK
-145 YVPADVRLIEAH
+145 FVPADVRLIEAH

-166 TGESLAVEKNINKVI
+166 TGESLAVEKNTDKVI
-181 ETDGKEV
+181 EENNKE
-188 ILAERTNMLYMST
+188 IIIAERTNMLYMST
-201 LVTNGRAR
+201 LITNGRAK
-209 AVVTGTGEETE
+209 AVVTGTAEETE
-220 IGKIAKFIQN
+220 IGKIAKFIQ
-230 EDEGITPLQKKL
+230 DEEEGTTPLQKKL
-242 AVVSKQITK
+242 AVLSKQITK
-251 IAAIVA
+251 VAALVA
-257 VIMLLIETFSL
+257 VVMLLIEVFSL

-302 IQKMSKNN
+302 IQKMSKKN

-343 TDYYYNG
+343 TDYYFDE
-350 KSGKVEN
+350 KSGKVET
-357 LEITDSN
+357 LEIDESN
-364 HYMLELLMSG
+364 QYMLELLMKG
-374 FILCNDAISQEG
+374 FVLCNDAISQEG

-403 FSYDELEVRAENKR
+403 FSYDELEIRSENKR

-432 VNEYKGK
+432 VNQYKGK
-439 NVAFTKGA
+439 KIAFTKGA

-452 ERSTK
+452 ERATK
-457 ILKNNEILDMTL
+457 ILKNDEIIDITP
-469 EDKEDI
+469 EDKVNI
-475 LKNMTLMSEKALR
+475 INNMTLMSGKSLR
-488 VLSLGFKIIP
+488 VLSLGFKMLP
-498 DNSDYNLESLETEI
+498 ENSDYTLETLETEI
-512 IYIGMVGMIDPPRV
+512 IYVGMVGMIDPPRI
-526 EVRDSVLKA
+526 EVRDSVLRA
-535 KRAGIDIKMIT
+535 KSAGIDVKMIT
-546 GDHRITAFEIARQLG
+546 GDHKITAFEIAKQLG
-561 IADSKEQAIEGSE
+561 IANEIEQSIEGVE
-574 LNDMSDDDLK
+574 LNDMSDDELK
-584 KKVGNIKVFARV
+584 KRVQNIKVFARV

-649 DIILADDNFTTIVNA
+649 DMILVDDNFTTIVNA

-694 GTVLLGLREPLAAMH
+694 GTVLLGMKEPLAAMH

-714 LIVESL
+714 LMVESL

-725 SMAKNDDSLMN
+725 SMAKNDDSLME
-736 NKPRPKDESIFK
+736 NKPRAKNESIFN
-748 NMTLRILLLSLY
+748 NMILRLLLSATY
-760 VGITVF
+760 VGLTVF
-766 GAYMYITKTVGNYT
+766 GVYLFITKTTGNHI
-780 LASTVAFIIMSNA
+780 LATTAAFIVMANSPA
-793 PVIYSLSVNSS
+793 IYALSINSS
-804 KLVYEKDFFENKILN
+804 KLFYEKDFFENKILN
-819 MAVGLGLVLNSML
+819 AAIGIALILNAMLVL
-832 ILIPGLSNFFKLQSM
+832 IPDLAKFFKLETM
-847 SIVNYLGVFL
+847 SILGYTQYLL

-862 FVLMEITKFLLKK
+862 FVLMEITKFIIMKYKK
-875 IEKNR
+875 
-880 I
+880 

>member
-6 NDVKDVIIRLETNS
+6 SDVKDVIKNLETNS
-20 HEGLTYEEKKKRVEK
+20 HEGLTHEEVKKRIEK

-43 KKEKTTLEIFL
+43 KKQKTTLEIFL
-54 RQFTE
+54 RQFME
-59 PLSIILIVVV
+59 PLSIILLVVV
-69 VIAFLIRDTSEA
+69 VVAFLIRDTSEA

-91 SIVATIQEVKA
+91 SIVATMQEVKA
-102 KKSLNALKSMSSI
+102 KKSLDALKSMSSI
-115 KTTAIREG
+115 RTIVIRGG

-130 EELVPGDIVIIEAGK
+130 EELVPGDVVIIEAGK
-145 YVPADVRLIEAH
+145 FVPADVRLIEAH

-166 TGESLAVEKNINKVI
+166 TGESLAVEKNTDKVI
-181 ETDGKEV
+181 EENNKE
-188 ILAERTNMLYMST
+188 IIIAERTNMLYMST
-201 LVTNGRAR
+201 LITNGRAK
-209 AVVTGTGEETE
+209 AVVTGTAEETE
-220 IGKIAKFIQN
+220 IGKIAKFIQ
-230 EDEGITPLQKKL
+230 DEEEGTTPLQKKL
-242 AVVSKQITK
+242 AVLSKQITK
-251 IAAIVA
+251 VAALVA
-257 VIMLLIETFSL
+257 VVMLLIEVFSL

-302 IQKMSKNN
+302 IQKMSKKN

-343 TDYYYNG
+343 TDYYFDE
-350 KSGKVEN
+350 KSGKVET
-357 LEITDSN
+357 LEIDESN
-364 HYMLELLMSG
+364 QYMLELLMKG
-374 FILCNDAISQEG
+374 FVLCNDAISQEG

-403 FSYDELEVRAENKR
+403 FSYDELEIRSENKR

-432 VNEYKGK
+432 VNQYKGK
-439 NVAFTKGA
+439 KIAFTKGA

-452 ERSTK
+452 ERATK
-457 ILKNNEILDMTL
+457 ILKNDEIIDITP
-469 EDKEDI
+469 EDKVNI
-475 LKNMTLMSEKALR
+475 INNMTLMSEKALR
-488 VLSLGFKIIP
+488 VLSLGFKMLP
-498 DNSDYNLESLETEI
+498 ENSDYTLETLETEI
-512 IYIGMVGMIDPPRV
+512 IYVGMVGMIDPPRI
-526 EVRDSVLKA
+526 EVRDSVLRA
-535 KRAGIDIKMIT
+535 KSAGIDVKMIT
-546 GDHRITAFEIARQLG
+546 GDHKITAFEIAKQLG
-561 IADSKEQAIEGSE
+561 IANEIEQSIEGVE
-574 LNDMSDDDLK
+574 LNDMSDDELK
-584 KKVGNIKVFARV
+584 KRVQNIKVFARV

-649 DIILADDNFTTIVNA
+649 DMILVDDNFTTIVNA

-694 GTVLLGLREPLAAMH
+694 GTVLLGMKEPLAAMH

-714 LIVESL
+714 LMVESL

-725 SMAKNDDSLMN
+725 SMAKNDDSLME
-736 NKPRPKDESIFK
+736 NKPRAKNESIFN
-748 NMTLRILLLSLY
+748 NMILRLLLSATY
-760 VGITVF
+760 VGLTVF
-766 GAYMYITKTVGNYT
+766 GVYLFITKTTGNHI
-780 LASTVAFIIMSNA
+780 LATTAAFIVMANSPA
-793 PVIYSLSVNSS
+793 IYALSINSS
-804 KLVYEKDFFENKILN
+804 KLFYEKDFFENKILN
-819 MAVGLGLVLNSML
+819 AAIGIALILNAMLVL
-832 ILIPGLSNFFKLQSM
+832 IPDLAKFFKLETM
-847 SIVNYLGVFL
+847 SILGYTQYLL

-862 FVLMEITKFLLKK
+862 FVLMEITKFIIMKYKK
-875 IEKNR
+875 
-880 I
+880 

>member
-20 HEGLTYEEKKKRVEK
+20 HEGLTYEEVKKRVEK

-417 LSEIPFD
+417 L
-424 SDRKLMST
+424 
-432 VNEYKGK
+432 
-439 NVAFTKGA
+439 
-447 VDQLL
+447 
-452 ERSTK
+452 
-457 ILKNNEILDMTL
+457 
-469 EDKEDI
+469 
-475 LKNMTLMSEKALR
+475 
-488 VLSLGFKIIP
+488 
-498 DNSDYNLESLETEI
+498 
-512 IYIGMVGMIDPPRV
+512 
-526 EVRDSVLKA
+526 
-535 KRAGIDIKMIT
+535 
-546 GDHRITAFEIARQLG
+546 
-561 IADSKEQAIEGSE
+561 
-574 LNDMSDDDLK
+574 
-584 KKVGNIKVFARV
+584 
-596 SPEHKVRIVKALQ
+596 
-609 DTGNTV
+609 
-615 SMTGDGVNDAPSLK
+615 
-629 AADIGVAM
+629 
-637 GITGTDVSKETA
+637 
-649 DIILADDNFTTIVNA
+649 
-664 VDEGRNIYEKIKKA
+664 
-678 ILFILATN
+678 
-686 LGEVSAIL
+686 
-694 GTVLLGLREPLAAMH
+694 
-709 VLWVN
+709 
-714 LIVESL
+714 
-720 IAIPF
+720 F
-725 SMAKNDDSLMN
+725 SGC
-736 NKPRPKDESIFK
+736 I
-748 NMTLRILLLSLY
+748 
-760 VGITVF
+760 
-766 GAYMYITKTVGNYT
+766 
-780 LASTVAFIIMSNA
+780 
-793 PVIYSLSVNSS
+793 
-804 KLVYEKDFFENKILN
+804 
-819 MAVGLGLVLNSML
+819 
-832 ILIPGLSNFFKLQSM
+832 
-847 SIVNYLGVFL
+847 
-857 LALIP
+857 
-862 FVLMEITKFLLKK
+862 
-875 IEKNR
+875 
-880 I
+880 

>member
-6 NDVKDVIIRLETNS
+6 SDVKDVIKNLETNS
-20 HEGLTYEEKKKRVEK
+20 HEGLTHEEVKKRIEK

-43 KKEKTTLEIFL
+43 KKQKTTLEIFL
-54 RQFTE
+54 RQFME
-59 PLSIILIVVV
+59 PLSIILLVVV
-69 VIAFLIRDTSEA
+69 VVAFLIRDTSEA

-91 SIVATIQEVKA
+91 SIVATMQEVKA
-102 KKSLNALKSMSSI
+102 KKSLDALKSMSSI
-115 KTTAIREG
+115 RTIVIRGG

-130 EELVPGDIVIIEAGK
+130 EELVPGDVVIIEAGK
-145 YVPADVRLIEAH
+145 FVPADVRLIEAH

-166 TGESLAVEKNINKVI
+166 TGESLAVEKNTDKVI
-181 ETDGKEV
+181 EENNKE
-188 ILAERTNMLYMST
+188 IIIAERTNMLYMST
-201 LVTNGRAR
+201 LITNGRAK
-209 AVVTGTGEETE
+209 AVVTGTAEETE
-220 IGKIAKFIQN
+220 IGKIAKFIQ
-230 EDEGITPLQKKL
+230 DEEEGTTPLQKKL
-242 AVVSKQITK
+242 AVLSKQITK
-251 IAAIVA
+251 VAALVA
-257 VIMLLIETFSL
+257 VVMLLIEVFSL

-302 IQKMSKNN
+302 IQKMSKKN

-343 TDYYYNG
+343 TDYYFDE
-350 KSGKVEN
+350 KSGKVET
-357 LEITDSN
+357 LEIDESN
-364 HYMLELLMSG
+364 QYMLELLMKG
-374 FILCNDAISQEG
+374 FVLCNDAISQEG

-403 FSYDELEVRAENKR
+403 FSYDELEIRSESKR

-432 VNEYKGK
+432 VNQYKGK
-439 NVAFTKGA
+439 KIAFTKGA

-452 ERSTK
+452 ERATK
-457 ILKNNEILDMTL
+457 ILKNDEIIDITP
-469 EDKEDI
+469 EDKANI
-475 LKNMTLMSEKALR
+475 INNMTLMSEKALR
-488 VLSLGFKIIP
+488 VLSLGFKMLP
-498 DNSDYNLESLETEI
+498 ENSDYTLETLETEI
-512 IYIGMVGMIDPPRV
+512 IYVGMVGMIDPPRI
-526 EVRDSVLKA
+526 EVRDSVLRA
-535 KRAGIDIKMIT
+535 KSAGIDVKMIT
-546 GDHRITAFEIARQLG
+546 GDHRITAFEIAKQLG
-561 IADSKEQAIEGSE
+561 IANEIEQSIEGVE
-574 LNDMSDDDLK
+574 LNDMSDEELK
-584 KKVGNIKVFARV
+584 KRVQNIKVFARV

-649 DIILADDNFTTIVNA
+649 DMILVDDNFTTIVNA

-694 GTVLLGLREPLAAMH
+694 GTVLLGMKEPLAAMH

-714 LIVESL
+714 LMVESL

-725 SMAKNDDSLMN
+725 SMAKNDDSLME
-736 NKPRPKDESIFK
+736 NKPRAKNESIFN
-748 NMTLRILLLSLY
+748 NMILRLLLSATY
-760 VGITVF
+760 VGLTVF
-766 GAYMYITKTVGNYT
+766 GVYLFITKTTGNHI
-780 LASTVAFIIMSNA
+780 LATTAAFIVMANSPA
-793 PVIYSLSVNSS
+793 IYALSINSS
-804 KLVYEKDFFENKILN
+804 KLFYEKDFFENKILN
-819 MAVGLGLVLNSML
+819 AAIGIALILNAMLVL
-832 ILIPGLSNFFKLQSM
+832 IPDLAKFFKLETM
-847 SIVNYLGVFL
+847 SILGYTQYLL

-862 FVLMEITKFLLKK
+862 FVLMEITKFIIMKYKK
-875 IEKNR
+875 
-880 I
+880 

>member
-6 NDVKDVIIRLETNS
+6 SDVKDVIKNLETNS
-20 HEGLTYEEKKKRVEK
+20 HEGLTHEEVKKRIEK

-43 KKEKTTLEIFL
+43 KKQKTTLEIFL
-54 RQFTE
+54 RQFME
-59 PLSIILIVVV
+59 PLSIILLVVV
-69 VIAFLIRDTSEA
+69 VVAFLIRDTSEA

-91 SIVATIQEVKA
+91 SIVATMQEVKA
-102 KKSLNALKSMSSI
+102 KKSLDALKSMSSI
-115 KTTAIREG
+115 RTIVIRGG

-130 EELVPGDIVIIEAGK
+130 EELVPGDVVIIEAGK
-145 YVPADVRLIEAH
+145 FVPADVRLIEAH

-166 TGESLAVEKNINKVI
+166 TGESLAVEKNTDKVI
-181 ETDGKEV
+181 EENNKE
-188 ILAERTNMLYMST
+188 IIIAERTNMLYMST
-201 LVTNGRAR
+201 LITNGRAK
-209 AVVTGTGEETE
+209 AVVTGTAEETE
-220 IGKIAKFIQN
+220 IGKIAKFIQ
-230 EDEGITPLQKKL
+230 DEEEGTTPLQKKL
-242 AVVSKQITK
+242 AVLSKQITK
-251 IAAIVA
+251 VAALVA
-257 VIMLLIETFSL
+257 VVMLLIEVFSL

-302 IQKMSKNN
+302 IQKMSKKN

-343 TDYYYNG
+343 TDYYFDE
-350 KSGKVEN
+350 KSGKVET
-357 LEITDSN
+357 LEIDESN
-364 HYMLELLMSG
+364 QYMLELLMKG
-374 FILCNDAISQEG
+374 FVLCNDAISQEG

-403 FSYDELEVRAENKR
+403 FSYDELEIRSENKR

-432 VNEYKGK
+432 VNQYKGK
-439 NVAFTKGA
+439 KIAFTKGA

-452 ERSTK
+452 ERATK
-457 ILKNNEILDMTL
+457 ILKNDVIIDITP
-469 EDKEDI
+469 EDKANI
-475 LKNMTLMSEKALR
+475 INNMTLMSEKALR
-488 VLSLGFKIIP
+488 VLSLGFKMLP
-498 DNSDYNLESLETEI
+498 ENSDYTLETLETEI
-512 IYIGMVGMIDPPRV
+512 IYVGMVGMIDPPRI
-526 EVRDSVLKA
+526 EVRDSVLRA
-535 KRAGIDIKMIT
+535 KSAGIDVKMIT
-546 GDHRITAFEIARQLG
+546 GDHKITAFEIAKQLG
-561 IADSKEQAIEGSE
+561 IANEIEQSIEGVE
-574 LNDMSDDDLK
+574 LNDMSDDELK
-584 KKVGNIKVFARV
+584 KRVQNIKVFARV

-649 DIILADDNFTTIVNA
+649 DMILVDDNFTTIVNA

-694 GTVLLGLREPLAAMH
+694 GTVLLGMKEPLAAMH

-714 LIVESL
+714 LMVESL

-725 SMAKNDDSLMN
+725 SMAKNDDSLME
-736 NKPRPKDESIFK
+736 NKPRAKNESIFN
-748 NMTLRILLLSLY
+748 NMILRLLLSATY
-760 VGITVF
+760 VGLTVF
-766 GAYMYITKTVGNYT
+766 GVYLFITKTTGNHI
-780 LASTVAFIIMSNA
+780 LATTAAFIVMANSPA
-793 PVIYSLSVNSS
+793 IYALSINSS
-804 KLVYEKDFFENKILN
+804 KLFYEKDFFENKILN
-819 MAVGLGLVLNSML
+819 AAIGIALILNAMLVL
-832 ILIPGLSNFFKLQSM
+832 IPDLAKFFKLETM
-847 SIVNYLGVFL
+847 SILGYTQYLL

-862 FVLMEITKFLLKK
+862 FVLMEITKFIIMKYKK
-875 IEKNR
+875 
-880 I
+880 

>member
-6 NDVKDVIIRLETNS
+6 SDVKDVIKNLETNS
-20 HEGLTYEEKKKRVEK
+20 HEGLTHEEVKKRIEK

-43 KKEKTTLEIFL
+43 KKQKTTLEIFL
-54 RQFTE
+54 RQFME
-59 PLSIILIVVV
+59 PLSIILLVVV
-69 VIAFLIRDTSEA
+69 VVAFLIRDTSEA

-91 SIVATIQEVKA
+91 SIVATMQEVKA
-102 KKSLNALKSMSSI
+102 KKSLDALKSMSSI
-115 KTTAIREG
+115 RTIVIRGG

-130 EELVPGDIVIIEAGK
+130 EELVPGDVVIIEAGK
-145 YVPADVRLIEAH
+145 FVPADVRLIEAH

-166 TGESLAVEKNINKVI
+166 TGESLAVEKNTDKVI
-181 ETDGKEV
+181 EENNKE
-188 ILAERTNMLYMST
+188 IIIAERTNMLYMST
-201 LVTNGRAR
+201 LITNGRAK
-209 AVVTGTGEETE
+209 AVVTGTAEETE
-220 IGKIAKFIQN
+220 IGKIAKFIQ
-230 EDEGITPLQKKL
+230 DEEEGTTPLQKKL
-242 AVVSKQITK
+242 AVLSKQITK
-251 IAAIVA
+251 VAALVA
-257 VIMLLIETFSL
+257 VVMLLIEVFSL

-302 IQKMSKNN
+302 IQKMSKKN

-343 TDYYYNG
+343 TDYYFDE
-350 KSGKVEN
+350 KSGKVET
-357 LEITDSN
+357 LEIDESN
-364 HYMLELLMSG
+364 QYMLELLMKG
-374 FILCNDAISQEG
+374 FVLCNDAISQEG

-403 FSYDELEVRAENKR
+403 FSYDELEIRSESKR

-432 VNEYKGK
+432 VNQYKGK
-439 NVAFTKGA
+439 KIAFTKGA

-452 ERSTK
+452 ERATK
-457 ILKNNEILDMTL
+457 ILKNDEIIDITP
-469 EDKEDI
+469 EDKANI
-475 LKNMTLMSEKALR
+475 INNMTLMSEKALR
-488 VLSLGFKIIP
+488 VLSLGFKMLP
-498 DNSDYNLESLETEI
+498 ENSDYTLETLETEI
-512 IYIGMVGMIDPPRV
+512 IYVGMVGMIDPPRI
-526 EVRDSVLKA
+526 EVRDSVLRA
-535 KRAGIDIKMIT
+535 KSAGIDVKMIT
-546 GDHRITAFEIARQLG
+546 GDHKITAFEIAKQLG
-561 IADSKEQAIEGSE
+561 IANEIEQSIEGVE
-574 LNDMSDDDLK
+574 LNDMSDDELK
-584 KKVGNIKVFARV
+584 KRVQNIKVFARV

-649 DIILADDNFTTIVNA
+649 DMILVDDNFTTIVNA

-694 GTVLLGLREPLAAMH
+694 GTVLLGMKEPLAAMH

-714 LIVESL
+714 LMVESL

-725 SMAKNDDSLMN
+725 SMAKNDDSLME
-736 NKPRPKDESIFK
+736 NKPRAKNESIFN
-748 NMTLRILLLSLY
+748 NMILRLLLSATY
-760 VGITVF
+760 VGLTVF
-766 GAYMYITKTVGNYT
+766 GVYLFITKTTGNHI
-780 LASTVAFIIMSNA
+780 LATTAAFIVMANSPA
-793 PVIYSLSVNSS
+793 IYALSINSS
-804 KLVYEKDFFENKILN
+804 KLFYEKDFFENKILN
-819 MAVGLGLVLNSML
+819 AAIGIALILNAMLVL
-832 ILIPGLSNFFKLQSM
+832 IPDLAKFFKLETM
-847 SIVNYLGVFL
+847 SILGYTQYLL

-862 FVLMEITKFLLKK
+862 FVLMEITKFIIMKYKK
-875 IEKNR
+875 
-880 I
+880 

>member
-6 NDVKDVIIRLETNS
+6 SDVKDVIKNLETNS
-20 HEGLTYEEKKKRVEK
+20 HEGLTHEEVKKRIEK

-43 KKEKTTLEIFL
+43 KKQKTTLEIFL
-54 RQFTE
+54 RQFME
-59 PLSIILIVVV
+59 PLSIILLVVV
-69 VIAFLIRDTSEA
+69 VVAFLIRDTSEA

-91 SIVATIQEVKA
+91 SIVATMQEVKA
-102 KKSLNALKSMSSI
+102 KKSLDALKSMSSI
-115 KTTAIREG
+115 RTIVIRGG

-130 EELVPGDIVIIEAGK
+130 EELVPGDVVIIEAGK
-145 YVPADVRLIEAH
+145 FVPADVRLIEAH

-166 TGESLAVEKNINKVI
+166 TGESLAVEKNTDKVI
-181 ETDGKEV
+181 EENNKE
-188 ILAERTNMLYMST
+188 IIIAERTNMLYMST
-201 LVTNGRAR
+201 LITNGRAK
-209 AVVTGTGEETE
+209 AVVTGTAEETE
-220 IGKIAKFIQN
+220 IGKIAKFIQ
-230 EDEGITPLQKKL
+230 DEEEGTTPLQKKL
-242 AVVSKQITK
+242 AVLSKQITK
-251 IAAIVA
+251 VAALVA
-257 VIMLLIETFSL
+257 VVMLLIEVFSL

-302 IQKMSKNN
+302 IQKMSKKN

-343 TDYYYNG
+343 TDYYFDE
-350 KSGKVEN
+350 KSGKVET
-357 LEITDSN
+357 LEIDESN
-364 HYMLELLMSG
+364 QYMLELLMKG
-374 FILCNDAISQEG
+374 FVLCNDAISQEG

-403 FSYDELEVRAENKR
+403 FSYDELEIRSENKR

-432 VNEYKGK
+432 VNQYKGK
-439 NVAFTKGA
+439 KVAFTKGA

-452 ERSTK
+452 ERATK
-457 ILKNNEILDMTL
+457 ILKNNEIIDITP
-469 EDKEDI
+469 EDKANI
-475 LKNMTLMSEKALR
+475 INNMTLMSEKALR
-488 VLSLGFKIIP
+488 VLSLGFKMLP
-498 DNSDYNLESLETEI
+498 ENSDYTLETLETEI
-512 IYIGMVGMIDPPRV
+512 IYVGMVGMIDPPRI
-526 EVRDSVLKA
+526 EVRDSVLRA
-535 KRAGIDIKMIT
+535 KSAGIDVKMIT
-546 GDHRITAFEIARQLG
+546 GDHKITAFEIAKQLG
-561 IADSKEQAIEGSE
+561 IANEIEQSIEGVE
-574 LNDMSDDDLK
+574 LNDMSDDELK
-584 KKVGNIKVFARV
+584 KRVQNIKVFARV

-649 DIILADDNFTTIVNA
+649 DMILVDDNFTTIVNA

-694 GTVLLGLREPLAAMH
+694 GTVLLGMKEPLAAMH

-714 LIVESL
+714 LMVESL

-725 SMAKNDDSLMN
+725 SMAKNDDSLME
-736 NKPRPKDESIFK
+736 NKPRAKNESIFN
-748 NMTLRILLLSLY
+748 NMILRLLLSATY
-760 VGITVF
+760 VGLTVF
-766 GAYMYITKTVGNYT
+766 GVYLFITKTTGNHV
-780 LASTVAFIIMSNA
+780 LATTAAFIVMANSPA
-793 PVIYSLSVNSS
+793 IYALSINSS
-804 KLVYEKDFFENKILN
+804 KLFYEKDFFENKILN
-819 MAVGLGLVLNSML
+819 AAIGIALILNAMLVL
-832 ILIPGLSNFFKLQSM
+832 IPDLAKFFKLETM
-847 SIVNYLGVFL
+847 SILGYTQYLL

-862 FVLMEITKFLLKK
+862 FVLMEITKFIIMKYKK
-875 IEKNR
+875 
-880 I
+880 

>member
-6 NDVKDVIIRLETNS
+6 SDVKDVIKNLETNS
-20 HEGLTYEEKKKRVEK
+20 HEGLTHEEVKKRIEK

-43 KKEKTTLEIFL
+43 KKQKTTLEIFL
-54 RQFTE
+54 RQFME
-59 PLSIILIVVV
+59 PLSIILLVVV
-69 VIAFLIRDTSEA
+69 VVAFLIRDTSEA

-91 SIVATIQEVKA
+91 SIVATMQEVKA
-102 KKSLNALKSMSSI
+102 KKSLDALKSMSSI
-115 KTTAIREG
+115 RTIVIRGG

-130 EELVPGDIVIIEAGK
+130 EELVPGDVVIIEAGK
-145 YVPADVRLIEAH
+145 FVPADVRLIEAH

-166 TGESLAVEKNINKVI
+166 TGESLAVEKNTDKVI
-181 ETDGKEV
+181 EENNKE
-188 ILAERTNMLYMST
+188 IIIAERTNMLYMST
-201 LVTNGRAR
+201 LITNGRAK
-209 AVVTGTGEETE
+209 AVVTGTAEETE
-220 IGKIAKFIQN
+220 IGKIAKFIQ
-230 EDEGITPLQKKL
+230 DEEEGTTPLQKKL
-242 AVVSKQITK
+242 AVLSKQITK
-251 IAAIVA
+251 VAALVA
-257 VIMLLIETFSL
+257 VVMLLIEVFSL

-302 IQKMSKNN
+302 IQKMSKKN

-343 TDYYYNG
+343 TDYYFDE
-350 KSGKVEN
+350 KSGKVET
-357 LEITDSN
+357 LEIDESN
-364 HYMLELLMSG
+364 QYMLELLMKG
-374 FILCNDAISQEG
+374 FVLCNDAISQEG

-403 FSYDELEVRAENKR
+403 FSYDELEIRSENKR

-432 VNEYKGK
+432 VNQYKGK
-439 NVAFTKGA
+439 KIAFTKGA

-452 ERSTK
+452 ERATK
-457 ILKNNEILDMTL
+457 ILKNDEIIDITP
-469 EDKEDI
+469 EDKANI
-475 LKNMTLMSEKALR
+475 INNMTLMSEKALR
-488 VLSLGFKIIP
+488 VLSLGFKMLP
-498 DNSDYNLESLETEI
+498 ENSDYTLETLETEI
-512 IYIGMVGMIDPPRV
+512 IYVGMVGMIDPPRI
-526 EVRDSVLKA
+526 EVRDSVLRA
-535 KRAGIDIKMIT
+535 KSAGIDVKMIT
-546 GDHRITAFEIARQLG
+546 GDHKITAFEIAKQLG
-561 IADSKEQAIEGSE
+561 IANEIEQSIEGVE
-574 LNDMSDDDLK
+574 LNDMSDDELK
-584 KKVGNIKVFARV
+584 KRVQNIKVFARV

-649 DIILADDNFTTIVNA
+649 DMILVDDNFTTIVNA

-694 GTVLLGLREPLAAMH
+694 GTVLLGMKEPLAAMH

-714 LIVESL
+714 LMVESL

-725 SMAKNDDSLMN
+725 SMAKNDDSLME
-736 NKPRPKDESIFK
+736 NKPRAKNESIFN
-748 NMTLRILLLSLY
+748 NMILRLLLSATY
-760 VGITVF
+760 VGLTVF
-766 GAYMYITKTVGNYT
+766 GVYLFITKTTGNHV
-780 LASTVAFIIMSNA
+780 LATTAAFIVMANSPA
-793 PVIYSLSVNSS
+793 IYALSINSS
-804 KLVYEKDFFENKILN
+804 KLFYEKDFFENKILN
-819 MAVGLGLVLNSML
+819 AAIGIALILNAMLVL
-832 ILIPGLSNFFKLQSM
+832 IPDLAKFFKLETM
-847 SIVNYLGVFL
+847 SILGYTQYLL

-862 FVLMEITKFLLKK
+862 FVLMEITKFIIMKYKK
-875 IEKNR
+875 
-880 I
+880 

>member
-6 NDVKDVIIRLETNS
+6 NDVKDVIKGLETNS
-20 HEGLTYEEKKKRVEK
+20 HEGLTYEEVNKRVEK

-43 KKEKTTLEIFL
+43 KKQKTTLEIFL
-54 RQFTE
+54 RQFME
-59 PLSIILIVVV
+59 PLSIILLVV
-69 VIAFLIRDTSEA
+69 VIVAFLIRDTSEA
-81 IIILSIVILN
+81 IIILLIVILN
-91 SIVATIQEVKA
+91 SIVATMQEVKA
-102 KKSLNALKSMSSI
+102 KKSLDALKSMSSI
-115 KTTAIREG
+115 KTIVIRDG

-145 YVPADVRLIEAH
+145 FVPADVRLIEAH

-166 TGESLAVEKNINKVI
+166 TGESLAVEKNINKIV
-181 ETDGKEV
+181 EPTGKE
-188 ILAERTNMLYMST
+188 IIIAERTNMLYMST
-201 LVTNGRAR
+201 LITNGRAK
-209 AVVTGTGEETE
+209 AVVTGTAEETE
-220 IGKIAKFIQN
+220 IGKIAKFIQ
-230 EDEGITPLQKKL
+230 DEEEGTTPLQKKL
-242 AVVSKQITK
+242 ADLSKQITK
-251 IAAIVA
+251 VAAIVA
-257 VIMLLIETFSL
+257 VVMLLIEVFSL

-302 IQKMSKNN
+302 IQKMSKKN

-332 TGTLTQNKMKV
+332 TGTLTQNRMKV
-343 TDYYYNG
+343 TDYYFDG
-350 KSGKVEN
+350 KLGKVET
-357 LEITDSN
+357 LEIDESN
-364 HYMLELLMSG
+364 KHMLELLMKG
-374 FILCNDAISQEG
+374 FVLCNDAISQEG

-403 FSYDELEVRAENKR
+403 FSYDELEIRAENKR

-439 NVAFTKGA
+439 KIAFTKGA

-457 ILKNNEILDMTL
+457 ILKNDEIIDITP
-469 EDKEDI
+469 EDKANI
-475 LKNMTLMSEKALR
+475 INNMTLMSEKALR
-488 VLSLGFKIIP
+488 VLSLGFKMI
-498 DNSDYNLESLETEI
+498 SEKTDYSLESLETEI
-512 IYIGMVGMIDPPRV
+512 IYVGMVGMIDPPRV
-526 EVRDSVLKA
+526 EVKDSILRA
-535 KRAGIDIKMIT
+535 KSAGIDVKMIT
-546 GDHRITAFEIARQLG
+546 GDHKITAFEIAKQLG
-561 IADSKEQAIEGSE
+561 IANKIEQSIEGVE
-574 LNDMSDDDLK
+574 LNDMTDYQLNER
-584 KKVGNIKVFARV
+584 VQEIKVFARV

-694 GTVLLGLREPLAAMH
+694 GAVLLGLKEPLAAMH

-725 SMAKNDDSLMN
+725 SMAKNDDSLMK
-736 NKPRPKDESIFK
+736 NKPRKKDESIF
-748 NMTLRILLLSLY
+748 NGMLLRMLLLALY
-760 VGITVF
+760 VGVTVF
-766 GAYMYITKTVGNYT
+766 GSYIYLTKTTGNHL

-793 PVIYSLSVNSS
+793 PVLYALSINSP
-804 KLVYEKDFFENKILN
+804 KLIYEKGFFENKVLN
-819 MAVGLGLVLNSML
+819 GAVILGLISNSIL
-832 ILIPGLSNFFKLQSM
+832 ILIPGLSNFFKLQTM
-847 SIVNYLGVFL
+847 NILEYLVIFL

-862 FVLMEITKFLLKK
+862 FVLMEITKFIKMKYKK
-875 IEKNR
+875 
-880 I
+880 

>member
-6 NDVKDVIIRLETNS
+6 SDMKDVIKNLETNS
-20 HEGLTYEEKKKRVEK
+20 HEGLTHEEVKKRIEK

-43 KKEKTTLEIFL
+43 KKQKTTLEIFL
-54 RQFTE
+54 RQFME
-59 PLSIILIVVV
+59 PLSIILLVVV
-69 VIAFLIRDTSEA
+69 VVAFLIRDTSEA

-91 SIVATIQEVKA
+91 SIVATMQEVKA
-102 KKSLNALKSMSSI
+102 KKSLDALKSMSSI
-115 KTTAIREG
+115 RTIVIRGG

-130 EELVPGDIVIIEAGK
+130 EELVPGDVVIIEAGK
-145 YVPADVRLIEAH
+145 FVPADVRLIEAH

-166 TGESLAVEKNINKVI
+166 TGESLAVEKNTDKVI
-181 ETDGKEV
+181 EENNKE
-188 ILAERTNMLYMST
+188 IIIAERTNMLYMST
-201 LVTNGRAR
+201 LITNGRAK
-209 AVVTGTGEETE
+209 AVVTGTAEETE
-220 IGKIAKFIQN
+220 IGKIAKFIQ
-230 EDEGITPLQKKL
+230 DEEEGTTPLQKKL
-242 AVVSKQITK
+242 AVLSKQITK
-251 IAAIVA
+251 VAALVA
-257 VIMLLIETFSL
+257 VVMLLIEVFSL

-302 IQKMSKNN
+302 IQKMSKKN

-343 TDYYYNG
+343 TDYYFDE
-350 KSGKVEN
+350 KSGKVET
-357 LEITDSN
+357 LEIDESN
-364 HYMLELLMSG
+364 QYMLELLMKG
-374 FILCNDAISQEG
+374 FVLCNDAISQEG

-403 FSYDELEVRAENKR
+403 FSYDELEIRSENKR

-432 VNEYKGK
+432 VNQYKGK
-439 NVAFTKGA
+439 KIAFTKGA

-452 ERSTK
+452 ERATK
-457 ILKNNEILDMTL
+457 ILKNDEIIDITP
-469 EDKEDI
+469 EDKANI
-475 LKNMTLMSEKALR
+475 INNMTLMSEKALR
-488 VLSLGFKIIP
+488 VLSLGFKMLP
-498 DNSDYNLESLETEI
+498 ENSDYTLETLETEI
-512 IYIGMVGMIDPPRV
+512 IYVGMVGMIDPPRI
-526 EVRDSVLKA
+526 EVRDSVLRA
-535 KRAGIDIKMIT
+535 KSAGIDVKMIT
-546 GDHRITAFEIARQLG
+546 GDHKITAFEIAKQLG
-561 IADSKEQAIEGSE
+561 IANEIEQSIEGVE
-574 LNDMSDDDLK
+574 LNDMSDDELK
-584 KKVGNIKVFARV
+584 KRVQNIKVFARV

-649 DIILADDNFTTIVNA
+649 DMILVDDNFTTIVNA

-694 GTVLLGLREPLAAMH
+694 GTVLLGMKEPLAAMH

-714 LIVESL
+714 LMVESL

-725 SMAKNDDSLMN
+725 SMAKNDDSLME
-736 NKPRPKDESIFK
+736 NKPRAKNESIFN
-748 NMTLRILLLSLY
+748 NMILRLLLSATY
-760 VGITVF
+760 VGLTVF
-766 GAYMYITKTVGNYT
+766 GVYLFITKTTGNHI
-780 LASTVAFIIMSNA
+780 LATTAAFIVMANSPA
-793 PVIYSLSVNSS
+793 IYALSINSS
-804 KLVYEKDFFENKILN
+804 KLFYEKDFFENKILN
-819 MAVGLGLVLNSML
+819 AAIGIALILNAMLVL
-832 ILIPGLSNFFKLQSM
+832 IPDLAKFFKLETM
-847 SIVNYLGVFL
+847 SILGYTQYLL

-862 FVLMEITKFLLKK
+862 FVLMEITKFIIMKYKK
-875 IEKNR
+875 
-880 I
+880 

>member
-6 NDVKDVIIRLETNS
+6 TDVKDVIKNLETNS
-20 HEGLTYEEKKKRVEK
+20 HEGLTHEEVKKRIEK

-43 KKEKTTLEIFL
+43 KKQKTTLEIFL
-54 RQFTE
+54 RQFME
-59 PLSIILIVVV
+59 PLSIILLVVV
-69 VIAFLIRDTSEA
+69 VVAFLIRDTSEA

-91 SIVATIQEVKA
+91 SIVATMQEVKA
-102 KKSLNALKSMSSI
+102 KKSLDALKSMSSI
-115 KTTAIREG
+115 RTIVIRGG

-130 EELVPGDIVIIEAGK
+130 EELVPGDVVIIEAGK
-145 YVPADVRLIEAH
+145 FVPADVRLIEAH

-166 TGESLAVEKNINKVI
+166 TGESLAVEKNTDKVI
-181 ETDGKEV
+181 EENNKE
-188 ILAERTNMLYMST
+188 IIIAERTNMLYMST
-201 LVTNGRAR
+201 LITNGRAK
-209 AVVTGTGEETE
+209 AVVTGTAEETE
-220 IGKIAKFIQN
+220 IGKIAKFIQ
-230 EDEGITPLQKKL
+230 DEEEGTTPLQKKL
-242 AVVSKQITK
+242 AVLSKQITK
-251 IAAIVA
+251 VAALVA
-257 VIMLLIETFSL
+257 VVMLLIEVFSL

-302 IQKMSKNN
+302 IQKMSKKN

-343 TDYYYNG
+343 TDYYFDE
-350 KSGKVEN
+350 KSGKVET
-357 LEITDSN
+357 LEIDESN
-364 HYMLELLMSG
+364 QYMLELLMKG
-374 FILCNDAISQEG
+374 FVLCNDAISQEG

-403 FSYDELEVRAENKR
+403 FSYDELEIRSENKR

-432 VNEYKGK
+432 VNQYKGK
-439 NVAFTKGA
+439 KIAFTKGA

-452 ERSTK
+452 ERATK
-457 ILKNNEILDMTL
+457 ILKNDEIIDITP
-469 EDKEDI
+469 EDKANI
-475 LKNMTLMSEKALR
+475 INNMTLMSEKALR
-488 VLSLGFKIIP
+488 VLSLGFKMLP
-498 DNSDYNLESLETEI
+498 ENSDYTLETLETEI
-512 IYIGMVGMIDPPRV
+512 IYVGMVGMIDPPRI
-526 EVRDSVLKA
+526 EVRDSVLRA
-535 KRAGIDIKMIT
+535 KSAGIDVKMIT
-546 GDHRITAFEIARQLG
+546 GDHKITAFEIAKQLG
-561 IADSKEQAIEGSE
+561 IANEIEQSIEGVE
-574 LNDMSDDDLK
+574 LNDMSDDELK
-584 KKVGNIKVFARV
+584 KRVQNIKVFARV

-649 DIILADDNFTTIVNA
+649 DMILVDDNFTTIVNA

-694 GTVLLGLREPLAAMH
+694 GTVLLGMKEPLAAMH

-714 LIVESL
+714 LMVESL

-725 SMAKNDDSLMN
+725 SMAKNDDSLME
-736 NKPRPKDESIFK
+736 NKPRAKNESIFN
-748 NMTLRILLLSLY
+748 NMILRLLLSATY
-760 VGITVF
+760 VGLTVF
-766 GAYMYITKTVGNYT
+766 GVYLFITKTTGNHI
-780 LASTVAFIIMSNA
+780 LATTAAFIVMANSPA
-793 PVIYSLSVNSS
+793 IYALSINSS
-804 KLVYEKDFFENKILN
+804 KLFYEKDFFENKILN
-819 MAVGLGLVLNSML
+819 AAIGIALILNAMLVL
-832 ILIPGLSNFFKLQSM
+832 IPDLAKFFKLETM
-847 SIVNYLGVFL
+847 SILGYTQYLL

-862 FVLMEITKFLLKK
+862 FVLMEITKFIIMKYKK
-875 IEKNR
+875 
-880 I
+880 